1 MMQKAIQFG
10 FFGEDVITDLFTLDS
25 YRFHIY
31 DKDKKEYAHTD
42 EKILSWLY
50 ENEIKDEKGEV
61 CFKIGKNLTFISD
74 EYTVT
79 KKKNSSVTMDK
90 AIFLTC
96 IIDAIMDA
104 NSY

>member
-1 MMQKAIQFG
+1 MQMVILYG
-10 FFGEDVITDLFTLDS
+10 YFGEDKISDFFSMDR
-25 YRFHIY
+25 YRFHLY

-74 EYTVT
+74 EYTIT
-79 KKKNSSVTMDK
+79 KKKDSSVTMDK

-104 NSY
+104 NSD